1 MTCVD
6 FGFGVQQLVSS
17 HLFPQVAHQ
26 AFVYC
31 RDAVLLPSL
40 ISQSLVELAVSQR
53 IRHKRVS
60 YLMLQYFCLIHH
72 TTRADYQT
80 VPQLLLYSVRTSSFP
95 A

>member
-6 FGFGVQQLVSS
+6 FGFGVQQLVSF

-31 RDAVLLPSL
+31 RDVVLFPSL

-53 IRHKRVS
+53 IGHKRVS